1 MKYLLACQVL
11 YKTGVA
17 IAKMSMLLLYLRIFQ
32 TNGFRRA
39 VYVVMF
45 LVVGAA
51 IGTILPT
58 IFQCNP
64 IQKAWTPSLKGHCL
78 YQPPVWYAASSL
90 AILTDVL
97 IIILPMSQL
106 PKLKLARAQKI
117 ALGFLFSIGIL

>member
-1 MKYLLACQVL
+1 MKHLLACQVL

-45 LVVGAA
+45 LVVGTA

-117 ALGFLFSIGIL
+117 ALGFIFSVGIL